1 MATLIQAIQAYGP
14 KLILRPTAQ
23 LDEIADWMAMR
34 TGVNK
39 SEALMLLQEL
49 NEAILYHNRRGTP
62 VKLPGIGIFSPSIKR
77 NGNYRI
83 NVRVDSLLKKGINT
97 TNIYI
102 GQMSQRE
109 HIGFTNEEFKVM
121 WDAVHPNDPLELDGN
136 GTGS

>member
-14 KLILRPTAQ
+14 RLTLRPMAQ

-39 SEALMLLQEL
+39 SEAMMLLQEL

-77 NGNYRI
+77 DGDYRI
-83 NVRVDSLLKKGINT
+83 NVRVDSMLKNGINT
-97 TNIYI
+97 TDIYI
-102 GQMSQRE
+102 GEMSQRD
-109 HIGFTNEEFKVM
+109 HIGFSNEDYKVM
-121 WDAVHPNDPLELDGN
+121 WDTDHPDDLLQLNGN
-136 GTGS
+136 GNSN

>member
-14 KLILRPTAQ
+14 KLTLRPMAQ

-77 NGNYRI
+77 NGDYRI
-83 NVRVDSLLKKGINT
+83 NVRVDSGLKKGINT

-102 GQMSQRE
+102 GKMTHQE
-109 HIGFTNEEFKVM
+109 HIGFTNEEYKAM
-121 WDAVHPNDPLELDGN
+121 WDADHPDDPLELDG
-136 GTGS
+136 TGS